1 MGKKGGIS
9 IFVFI
14 FIFVILA
21 MIYSLTMK
29 DNIEE
34 GLTGRKTGG
43 IKTRGI
49 IMIVVFGAI
58 LVAIFGTFG
67 YFAIPKNKKDER
79 YIYISNKYGSYFDGV
94 IYYNI
99 FI

>member
-49 IMIVVFGAI
+49 IMIVVFG
-58 LVAIFGTFG
+58 VIFVTIIGTIG
-67 YFAIPKNKKDER
+67 YFINTNIIPKNKNDTSF
-79 YIYISNKYGSYFDGV
+79 I
-94 IYYNI
+94 NI
-99 FI
+99 

>member
-29 DNIEE
+29 DNIEVKE

-58 LVAIFGTFG
+58 LVTIIGTIG
-67 YFAIPKNKKDER
+67 R
-79 YIYISNKYGSYFDGV
+79 SNYW
-94 IYYNI
+94 YYWL
-99 FI
+99 FH